1 MERTDGHER
10 HDGHPHDGNRNG
22 VIRRY
27 LPKRSCIEPSMANDV
42 QAIMDEINNCPML
55 VLGYRTPAEAFT
67 DEPLELTNE
76 QGRCTSK

>member
-1 MERTDGHER
+1 
-10 HDGHPHDGNRNG
+10 
-22 VIRRY
+22 
-27 LPKRSCIEPSMANDV
+27 
-42 QAIMDEINNCPML
+42 MDEINNRPML

>member
-1 MERTDGHER
+1 M
-10 HDGHPHDGNRNG
+10 
-22 VIRRY
+22 IRRY

-42 QAIMDEINNCPML
+42 QAIMDEINNRPML